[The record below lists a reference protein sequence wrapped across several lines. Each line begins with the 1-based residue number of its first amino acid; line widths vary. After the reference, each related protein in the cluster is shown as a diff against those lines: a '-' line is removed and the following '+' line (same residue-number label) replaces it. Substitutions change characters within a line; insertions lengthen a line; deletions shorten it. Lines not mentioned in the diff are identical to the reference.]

1 MTALL
6 SSKNFSLNYS
16 RFTPCHWISL
26 ERRRLKGNQYWKTLE
41 MLCSSLEVSERLQL
55 GNTAYFFKY
64 TTEFWKIQS
73 PEEQTLQHFL
83 KLNCQKKNKKQK
95 LSSSIRWQG
104 IGDLGRRSLGILKYQ
119 IFLLLQKV
127 FTSFFQPDFGVNE
140 ISLTLS
146 VSVRERSLGE
156 VSTSLKS
163 VSPTLIASEA
173 FQRYFQTTLNA
184 MAQKCWV
191 KGKMA
196 KIPYVPSHFL
206 LFFFLPGVWKIGI
219 SETTD
224 SEVSCWEKSRS
235 TPFPHPSPSLQKAIL
250 RVHLENTCS
259 VPGIGCTRSR
269 VLGGV
274 RLGGCQPFHPWFQ
287 GLRRQSKPN
296 PLSTPCLCC
305 SFFPPFEFPLPF
317 LFSFFLETNQN
328 PHHQV
333 SSMLIRKCPTDRERF
348 EPLSDRPGRPQT
360 SLGLGGLTWVCCCF
374 ITPGA
379 AVAFVGSSVLRVV
392 FHSSFL
398 SLWETFGGD
407 LVWVAKGKGFCW

>member
-1 MTALL
+1 M
-6 SSKNFSLNYS
+6 
-16 RFTPCHWISL
+16 
-26 ERRRLKGNQYWKTLE
+26 
-41 MLCSSLEVSERLQL
+41 
-55 GNTAYFFKY
+55 
-64 TTEFWKIQS
+64 
-73 PEEQTLQHFL
+73 

-206 LFFFLPGVWKIGI
+206 LFFFSYLVFERLAFLKPQTVKCPAERSHGLP
-219 SETTD
+219 
-224 SEVSCWEKSRS
+224 
-235 TPFPHPSPSLQKAIL
+235 PSP
-250 RVHLENTCS
+250 TP
-259 VPGIGCTRSR
+259 VP
-269 VLGGV
+269 LYK
-274 RLGGCQPFHPWFQ
+274 RL
-287 GLRRQSKPN
+287 S
-296 PLSTPCLCC
+296 
-305 SFFPPFEFPLPF
+305 
-317 LFSFFLETNQN
+317 
-328 PHHQV
+328 
-333 SSMLIRKCPTDRERF
+333 
-348 EPLSDRPGRPQT
+348 
-360 SLGLGGLTWVCCCF
+360 
-374 ITPGA
+374 
-379 AVAFVGSSVLRVV
+379 
-392 FHSSFL
+392 
-398 SLWETFGGD
+398 
-407 LVWVAKGKGFCW
+407 

>member
-1 MTALL
+1 MQPGCVELLSHPSSHMQELKKKKKKESSSVLKMTALL

-95 LSSSIRWQG
+95 LSSSVRWQG

-127 FTSFFQPDFGVNE
+127 FTSFFQPDFGVND

-206 LFFFLPGVWKIGI
+206 LFFSYLVFERLAFLKPQTVKCPA
-219 SETTD
+219 E
-224 SEVSCWEKSRS
+224 RS
-235 TPFPHPSPSLQKAIL
+235 HGLPPSP
-250 RVHLENTCS
+250 TP
-259 VPGIGCTRSR
+259 VPPYK
-269 VLGGV
+269 
-274 RLGGCQPFHPWFQ
+274 RL
-287 GLRRQSKPN
+287 S
-296 PLSTPCLCC
+296 
-305 SFFPPFEFPLPF
+305 
-317 LFSFFLETNQN
+317 
-328 PHHQV
+328 
-333 SSMLIRKCPTDRERF
+333 
-348 EPLSDRPGRPQT
+348 
-360 SLGLGGLTWVCCCF
+360 
-374 ITPGA
+374 
-379 AVAFVGSSVLRVV
+379 
-392 FHSSFL
+392 
-398 SLWETFGGD
+398 
-407 LVWVAKGKGFCW
+407 